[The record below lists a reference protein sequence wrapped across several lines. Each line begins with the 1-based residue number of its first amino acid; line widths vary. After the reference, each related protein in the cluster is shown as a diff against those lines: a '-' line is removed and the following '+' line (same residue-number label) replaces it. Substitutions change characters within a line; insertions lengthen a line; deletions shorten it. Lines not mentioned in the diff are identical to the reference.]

1 MKIKKPS
8 YKYKIIM
15 LIDDNELDNFVNQKI
30 IEGNNFAEKI
40 YVNSSGRSAT
50 EFIQNI
56 LVISN
61 NDTDLMPEVIFVDLN
76 MPIMDGF
83 QFIEKFELLINTSTK
98 KFKLIILTTS
108 INQEDKKKALK
119 FKNNILFLNKP
130 LTDESLALI

>member
-8 YKYKIIM
+8 YKFDIVM

-30 IEGNNFAEKI
+30 IEGNNFAEKVYI
-40 YVNSSGRSAT
+40 NSSGRSAV
-50 EFIQNI
+50 EFLQNI

-61 NDTDLMPEVIFVDLN
+61 YDQNLMPKVIFVDLN

-83 QFIEKFELLINTSTK
+83 QFIEKFELLINSSSQE
-98 KFKLIILTTS
+98 FKLVILTTS

-119 FKNNILFLNKP
+119 FKNNILF
-130 LTDESLALI
+130 

>member
-8 YKYKIIM
+8 YKFDIVM

-30 IEGNNFAEKI
+30 IEGNNFAEKVYI
-40 YVNSSGRSAT
+40 NSSGRSAV
-50 EFIQNI
+50 EFLQNI

-61 NDTDLMPEVIFVDLN
+61 YDQNLMPKVIFVDLN

-83 QFIEKFELLINTSTK
+83 QFIEKFELLINSSSQE
-98 KFKLIILTTS
+98 FKLVILTTS

-130 LTDESLALI
+130 LTDESLAII